1 MISRSDKVLQKN
13 CFNINHITHS
23 WDRNRMTVTLWS
35 TMDSIIETHPNA
47 PSLPESP
54 FSSFMW
60 NFQTLAS
67 NSYQSL
73 FNWTNDGV
81 SCSSMPLAC
90 MCAGK
95 LHLFSK
101 TKWKFLQ
108 NKASLPTPLPYLQ
121 CSYITTQKKMFDKY
135 SNVSVKIVNR
145 IGPKER
151 SRTN

>member
-1 MISRSDKVLQKN
+1 MISRSAKVLGEN
-13 CFNINHITHS
+13 CFNINHITYS
-23 WDRNRMTVTLWS
+23 RDRHRMIVTPCS

-54 FSSFMW
+54 YSSFIR
-60 NFQTLAS
+60 NFQALAS

-73 FNWTNDGV
+73 FNWTDDGV
-81 SCSSMPLAC
+81 SCSSMPSTC

-108 NKASLPTPLPYLQ
+108 SQASLTSPLPYLQ
-121 CSYITTQKKMFDKY
+121 CSYITTQKNNCLINIAMCQ
-135 SNVSVKIVNR
+135 
-145 IGPKER
+145 
-151 SRTN
+151 